1 MHSNDVID
9 VPRYSHA
16 WMAASFAFAFLVGFS
31 LSIPL
36 LEGVGLQ
43 PTGYD
48 QVLSPSVAPA
58 EVSRSAES
66 VVEMNQPAPCL
77 TCAASEERVP
87 TERSPFAIDPVAG
100 DFGPAGIEV

>member
-36 LEGVGLQ
+36 LEGVGPQ

-48 QVLSPSVAPA
+48 QVLSPS
-58 EVSRSAES
+58 AES
-66 VVEMNQPAPCL
+66 VVEMNQPGPCL

-87 TERSPFAIDPVAG
+87 AEGSPFAIDPVAG

>member
-9 VPRYSHA
+9 VPRYSQS

-36 LEGVGLQ
+36 LEGLSRQ

-48 QVLSPSVAPA
+48 EAFSRSVAPA
-58 EVSRSAES
+58 DVSGSAES
-66 VVEMNQPAPCL
+66 IVEMNQPAPCL

-87 TERSPFAIDPVAG
+87 AEGSPYAIDPVAG
-100 DFGPAGIEV
+100 EFGPAGIEV

>member
-48 QVLSPSVAPA
+48 QVVSPSA
-58 EVSRSAES
+58 ESADDSGSAES

-77 TCAASEERVP
+77 TCAASEERVAA
-87 TERSPFAIDPVAG
+87 EESPFAIDPVAG
-100 DFGPAGIEV
+100 DFGPHGIEV